1 MTTEEEVQIIKDAV
15 DTYGFE
21 SQRKILQEECAELI
35 VAASHYDRGRP
46 GAYDN
51 FLEELADVDIM
62 ISQMIY
68 ALQSD
73 TCHRGSESVW
83 QDLVAVL
90 QITAGEAET
99 CMRGC
104 GCLVNINCFNH
115 NILSNWIS
123 LIPFSAW

>member
-1 MTTEEEVQIIKDAV
+1 MKVEEEVQIIRDAV

-62 ISQMIY
+62 ISQMVY
-68 ALQSD
+68 ALQGNID
-73 TCHRGSESVW
+73 VW
-83 QDLVAVL
+83 KEQKLTRLKDK
-90 QITAGEAET
+90 IKKHKKEHGTA
-99 CMRGC
+99 
-104 GCLVNINCFNH
+104 
-115 NILSNWIS
+115 
-123 LIPFSAW
+123 